1 MSVSTHWAAE
11 PDDDTKEFAGL
22 SVLVAEDDEAD
33 AYLICG
39 SLGRLAEVG
48 KVVRV
53 SDGLE
58 ALRLVEQG
66 GFVPD
71 LALIDLQMPRK
82 GGLGLLI
89 ALSERPEP
97 GFPMVVLTSSSAPVD
112 AMRSR
117 LRGAVR
123 VIKKPDTAE
132 ALDAELAAAIVAV
145 CSIRQ
150 RPGQH
155 LAAFKS
161 EFHGVPSTPYL
172 IAVEEDAAEQ
182 DTGQSGAPNP

>member
-1 MSVSTHWAAE
+1 
-11 PDDDTKEFAGL
+11 
-22 SVLVAEDDEAD
+22 VAEDDEAD

-39 SLGRLAEVG
+39 ALARLPAVG
-48 KVVRV
+48 KVVRA

-58 ALRLVEQG
+58 ALHLVERGQV
-66 GFVPD
+66 VPD

-97 GFPMVVLTSSSAPVD
+97 GFPMIVLTSSSAPVD

-117 LRGAVR
+117 LRGAIR

-132 ALDAELAAAIVAV
+132 ALDAELAAAVLAV
-145 CSIRQ
+145 CSR
-150 RPGQH
+150 RARGGLH
-155 LAAFKS
+155 LTDLKSKFK
-161 EFHGVPSTPYL
+161 GVPSTPYL
-172 IAVEEDAAEQ
+172 IAIEEDAV
-182 DTGQSGAPNP
+182 GAIDHPTTEPAG

>member
-1 MSVSTHWAAE
+1 MSVSSNSATGLAAE
-11 PDDDTKEFAGL
+11 TTERPGL
-22 SVLVAEDDEAD
+22 CVLVAEDDEAD

-39 SLGRLAEVG
+39 ALARLPAVG

-66 GFVPD
+66 EIVPD

-82 GGLGLLI
+82 GGLGLLV

-97 GFPMVVLTSSSAPVD
+97 GFPMVVLTSSSAPID

-123 VIKKPDTAE
+123 VIKKPDTTE
-132 ALDAELAAAIVAV
+132 ALDAELAAAIDAI
-145 CSIRQ
+145 CSGRE

-155 LAAFKS
+155 LTGFRAAFQ
-161 EFHGVPSTPYL
+161 GVPSTPYL
-172 IAVEEDAAEQ
+172 IALEEDVAEQ
-182 DTGQSGAPNP
+182 GARPFAPPRI